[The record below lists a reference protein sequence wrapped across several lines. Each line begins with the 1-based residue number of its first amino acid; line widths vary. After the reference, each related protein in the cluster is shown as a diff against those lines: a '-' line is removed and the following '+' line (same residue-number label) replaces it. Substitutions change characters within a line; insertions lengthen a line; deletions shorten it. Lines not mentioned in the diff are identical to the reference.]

1 MPSSLSPHRAAKPTA
16 DLRSTNDEDD
26 GDGNSRNT
34 GCLAGAVGDVS
45 DFVSAQVMKSRPW
58 KDSVL
63 STESA

>member
-1 MPSSLSPHRAAKPTA
+1 MPSSLSPHRVTKPTA
-16 DLRSTNDEDD
+16 DLRNTNTEDD

-34 GCLAGAVGDVS
+34 GCLGGAVGDVS